1 MGEKSEN
8 CSKKVPDPN
17 SWGSDLS
24 KDIKYAGVKFF
35 FDFQYCLWHKYE
47 INGWKWSQNLK
58 IAPKGSQTLNL
69 EVKTF
74 PKIYNMLGVKQ
85 FDLTYSF
92 DLSTRSTGEN
102 GLEIQK

>member
-35 FDFQYCLWHKYE
+35 LIFNTVYDTSTRSTGE
-47 INGWKWSQNLK
+47 NGPKIWKLLQ
-58 IAPKGSQTLNL
+58 KGSQTLNL

-92 DLSTRSTGEN
+92 DSGTRSTGAN
-102 GLEIQK
+102 RLEIQK